1 MNKHPSLCKIHY
13 PSDSR
18 IEWDCLRLKKGESV
32 ETRFGERWRDVL
44 RFNRVD
50 RRHVYPGVPLK
61 VPRRLEDVEDFT
73 PMPAEYPGGDNEAKL
88 ILVDLEAQ
96 FLGAYEYGKRVF
108 SAPVASGEVGN
119 ETPDGEFRITAYHSA
134 HRSTEYFIEGTD
146 ILYPMTWALRFHV
159 NRDGVAYWIHG
170 RDMPGYPAS
179 HGCVGLYDEAMQ
191 KKYYKLPRAPE
202 MEDARKLFEWAI
214 LPLTDDGK
222 FHILKR
228 GPVVRIIGGTHR
240 P

>member
-1 MNKHPSLCKIHY
+1 MLLAGLLLILAVPAASWAVPGSRHPSLCKVRY

-61 VPRRLEDVEDFT
+61 VPSRLEDVEDFT

-88 ILVDLEAQ
+88 ILVDLEEQ

-108 SAPVASGEVGN
+108 SASPR
-119 ETPDGEFRITAYHSA
+119 TTAP
-134 HRSTEYFIEGTD
+134 TD
-146 ILYPMTWALRFHV
+146 RRNISSRT
-159 NRDGVAYWIHG
+159 
-170 RDMPGYPAS
+170 PAS
-179 HGCVGLYDEAMQ
+179 ST
-191 KKYYKLPRAPE
+191 R
-202 MEDARKLFEWAI
+202 
-214 LPLTDDGK
+214 
-222 FHILKR
+222 
-228 GPVVRIIGGTHR
+228 
-240 P
+240 